1 MNKLILCEGKTDA
14 ILLSYYLMRKSG
26 WQYSKNSPKGLG
38 IKEDKEHGESVSWY
52 QKGDDYLLICAVG
65 SKSRFKQFFDEK
77 IRPPLETS
85 NAFSRIALIIDRD
98 EEQVEE
104 IEASIRRDLPFVA
117 AKARNDQWVRH
128 SYLDSY
134 KEEKLMDFL
143 LLAVPHDQQGALET
157 LLLDAISEDE
167 YDGNIVKKSRLFVD
181 DIAPEADRYI
191 GKQRLVL
198 KAYLG
203 VVWAIQSPQKV
214 FDFIDEQLR
223 MVEWEKS
230 KVLEKCFQHICEI

>member
-14 ILLSYYLMRKSG
+14 ILLSYYLIHKCG
-26 WQYSKNSPKGLG
+26 WQYSNKSPKGLG
-38 IKEDKEHGESVSWY
+38 IKEDKESGESVSWY
-52 QKGDDYLLICAVG
+52 QKDGDYLLICAVG
-65 SKSRFKQFFDEK
+65 SKNRFKQFFDEK

-85 NAFSRIALIIDRD
+85 GAFSRIALIIDRD

-104 IEASIRRDLPFVA
+104 VEASIRRDLPFVA
-117 AKARNDQWVRH
+117 AKAKNDQWVQH

-134 KEEKLMDFL
+134 KEEKYVDFL
-143 LLAVPHDQQGALET
+143 LLAVPHKQQGAMET

-167 YDGNIVKKSRLFVD
+167 YDGNIAEKSRLFVD
-181 DIAPEADRYI
+181 NIAPEAKRYI
-191 GKQRLVL
+191 GKRRLIL

-203 VVWAIQSPQKV
+203 VTWAIQSPQKV

-223 MVEWEKS
+223 MVKWEKS
-230 KVLEKCFQHICEI
+230 KVLEQCFAHVCEI